1 MSKYHTLTQAEPVI
15 YLPMKAGFNS
25 KQIEIAVLES
35 STLDG
40 ASVKFDRVYPVLTG
54 TSKNDPVANYTANHY
69 APIIVSWEQPQAIE
83 IATPSS
89 GLGQF
94 GLAGDGWLR
103 VYLDNSVVSTVAQ
116 VYVSLN

>member
-1 MSKYHTLTQAEPVI
+1 MSKYHTLTQAEPVV

-25 KQIEIAVLES
+25 KQIEISVLKS
-35 STLDG
+35 SVLNG
-40 ASVKFDRVYPVLTG
+40 ASVKFDRVYPVLNN
-54 TSKNDPVANYTANHY
+54 NDPVANYTANHY
-69 APIIVSWEQPQAIE
+69 APIIISWEQPQDIAIT
-83 IATPSS
+83 APAA

-103 VYLDNSVVSTVAQ
+103 VYLSDSVVGTIAQ